1 MKEKKKL
8 KDWIAEHQRTLT
20 IIADGCITVGVF
32 GLGVA
37 LGKVVQ
43 SSYDCNCMGWAL
55 MDMENRGFVKF
66 FDPATNAV
74 LGFDKAA
81 TLWIKSK
88 DQ

>member
-43 SSYDCNCMGWAL
+43 SSYDCNCMGWAQL
-55 MDMENRGFVKF
+55 CRIQA
-66 FDPATNAV
+66 PHS
-74 LGFDKAA
+74 LP
-81 TLWIKSK
+81 
-88 DQ
+88 DQRT